1 MLASFPPEIRELK
14 DSAIEDSDVNDKLV
28 DVGIGWWVTDLS
40 LRVWLL
46 LVVHVEVERVEMM
59 LHIKNGWGWEVYN
72 I

>member
-40 LRVWLL
+40 LRV
-46 LVVHVEVERVEMM
+46 
-59 LHIKNGWGWEVYN
+59 
-72 I
+72 